1 MKELTERQK
10 LIYDFIQ
17 EYILFYGYSPTYRD
31 IAKKFNF
38 SSTFGARRHVEALI
52 KKGYLTV
59 ENNASRTICLTEQD
73 KQEQYSRDNSISIP
87 VVGRV
92 AAGYPIL
99 AEENIEDTLRIDG
112 SLVNHKN
119 NCFAL
124 RVWGDSMINAGILEG
139 DFAIITPIKE
149 ANNGDI
155 IVGLLGDEATL
166 KRFRFE
172 KDGYFLMPE
181 NENYAPIPI
190 NNRADFSIIGKVISI
205 IRFYN

>member
-10 LIYDFIQ
+10 QIYDFIK
-17 EYILFYGYSPTYRD
+17 EHILFYGYSPTYRD

-38 SSTFGARRHVEALI
+38 ASTFGARRHVEALI
-52 KKGYLTV
+52 KKGFLTV
-59 ENNASRTICLTEQD
+59 ENNASRTIQLTEQD
-73 KQEQYSRDNSISIP
+73 QTADKYEDNSVSIP
-87 VVGRV
+87 IVGRV

-112 SLVNHKN
+112 NLVHNKN

-124 RVWGDSMINAGILEG
+124 KVWGDSMINAGILEG
-139 DFAIITPIKE
+139 DLAIISPIKE
-149 ANNGDI
+149 AKNGEI

-166 KRFRFE
+166 KRFKFE
-172 KDGYFLMPE
+172 QGNYFLMPE
-181 NENYAPIPI
+181 NENYNPIPI
-190 NNRADFSIIGKVISI
+190 NDRADFSIIGKVISI

>member
-10 LIYDFIQ
+10 LIYDFIK

-31 IAKKFNF
+31 IASKFNF

-73 KQEQYSRDNSISIP
+73 GQDNQERIESINIP

-99 AEENIEDTLRIDG
+99 AEENIEDTISIDA
-112 SLVNHKN
+112 SLVRNKN

-124 RVWGDSMINAGILEG
+124 RVRGDSMINAGILEG
-139 DFAIITPIKE
+139 DLAIVSPIKE

-166 KRFRFE
+166 KRFRQNKGDF
-172 KDGYFLMPE
+172 FLMPE
-181 NENYAPIPI
+181 NDNYRPIPI
-190 NNRADFSIIGKVISI
+190 NEREDFSIIGKVISI